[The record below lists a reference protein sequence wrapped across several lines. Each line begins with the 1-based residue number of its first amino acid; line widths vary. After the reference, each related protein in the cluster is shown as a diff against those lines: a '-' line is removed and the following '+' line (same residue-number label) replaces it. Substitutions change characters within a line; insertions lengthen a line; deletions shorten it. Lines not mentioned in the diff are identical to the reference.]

1 MLSQRIIQTIPA
13 LRRAPS
19 FKTATLDGK
28 VIPLVEFSRGDF
40 LVKTVRSKRDL
51 RQVQSL
57 RYDVFHREYKQKKFP
72 FGLDLDR
79 FDAWSDH
86 LVIMDQRTGCFV
98 GTYRLLLEDRAPYF
112 YSETEFDMSPL
123 KALPGRKLEL
133 SRACIHKDYR
143 NGMVISLL
151 WRGLVQYAQASGAE
165 YLFGMSSFKSTTTA
179 EIARVYLQLRAEGA
193 VDESLPCL
201 PFGGYKIQDLH
212 KAMEEL
218 TATPDNPDAPAGN
231 LVPALLKSYLR
242 AGAKVIGEPAL
253 DEDFKCADFLTLLD
267 LRNMG
272 KAYERKFKLC

>member
-1 MLSQRIIQTIPA
+1 MLSQRIIQTMPA

-19 FKTATLDGK
+19 FKAAEQGGK
-28 VIPLVEFSRGDF
+28 LIPLVEFSRGDF

-98 GTYRLLLEDRAPYF
+98 GTYRLLLEGRAPYF

-123 KALPGRKLEL
+123 MAISGRKLEL

-143 NGMVISLL
+143 NGVVIGLL
-151 WRGLVQYAQASGAE
+151 WRGLVQYVQASGAD
-165 YLFGMSSFKSTTTA
+165 YLFGMSSFKSTNPA
-179 EIARVYLQLRAEGA
+179 EIALLYQQLRAEGS
-193 VDESLPCL
+193 VDESLPCM
-201 PFGGYKIQDLH
+201 PAGDYKIPGFHRYLQNP
-212 KAMEEL
+212 A
-218 TATPDNPDAPAGN
+218 NPDVPAPD
-231 LVPALLKSYLR
+231 LVPPLLKSYLR

-253 DEDFKCADFLTLLD
+253 DEDFRCADFLTLLD
-267 LRNMG
+267 MKKLG

>member
-1 MLSQRIIQTIPA
+1 MLSQRIIQTIPS

-19 FKTATLDGK
+19 FKTAEQGGK

-40 LVKTVRSKRDL
+40 LVKTVRSNRDL

-86 LVIMDQRTGCFV
+86 LVIMDKRTGCFV
-98 GTYRLLLEDRAPYF
+98 GTYRLLLEGRAPYF

-123 KALPGRKLEL
+123 KALAGKKLEL

-143 NGMVISLL
+143 SGVIIGLL
-151 WRGLVQYAQASGAE
+151 WRGLVQYVQASGAD
-165 YLFGMSSFKSTTTA
+165 YLFGMSSFKSTDPA
-179 EIARVYLQLRAEGA
+179 EIARVYRQLCAEGS
-193 VDESLPCL
+193 VDQSLPCL
-201 PFGGYKIQDLH
+201 PLGDYQVPGFH
-212 KAMEEL
+212 EL
-218 TATPDNPDAPAGN
+218 LEAPLNPEASGAD
-231 LVPALLKSYLR
+231 LVPPLLKSYLR
-242 AGAKVIGEPAL
+242 AGAKVIGVPAL
-253 DEDFKCADFLTLLD
+253 DEDFRCADFLTLLD
-267 LRNMG
+267 MRNLG

>member
-1 MLSQRIIQTIPA
+1 MLSQKIIQTMPA
-13 LRRAPS
+13 FRRAPS
-19 FKTATLDGK
+19 FKSAVLGGK
-28 VIPLVEFSRGDF
+28 GIPLVEFSRGDF
-40 LVKTVRSKRDL
+40 VVKTVRSKRDL

-86 LVIMDQRTGCFV
+86 LVIMDQKTGCFV

-143 NGMVISLL
+143 NGVVIGLL
-151 WRGLVQYAQASGAE
+151 WRGLVQYVQASGAD
-165 YLFGMSSFKSTTTA
+165 YLFGMSSFKSTDPA
-179 EIARVYLQLRAEGA
+179 EIVRAYKQLQ
-193 VDESLPCL
+193 VDKSIDESLPCL
-201 PFGGYKIQDLH
+201 PVGNYKIPGFHEILAAQPP
-212 KAMEEL
+212 EGPQSPEII
-218 TATPDNPDAPAGN
+218 
-231 LVPALLKSYLR
+231 PALLKSYLR

-267 LRNMG
+267 MRNLG

>member
-1 MLSQRIIQTIPA
+1 MLSQRIIQTMPA
-13 LRRAPS
+13 FRRAPS
-19 FKTATLDGK
+19 FKTAVLGGK
-28 VIPLVEFSRGDF
+28 LIPLVEFSRGDF
-40 LVKTVRSKRDL
+40 IVKTVRSKRDL

-86 LVIMDQRTGCFV
+86 LVIMDKRTGCFV

-123 KALPGRKLEL
+123 KGLPGRKLEL

-143 NGMVISLL
+143 NGVVIGLL
-151 WRGLVQYAQASGAE
+151 WRGLVQYVQASGAD
-165 YLFGMSSFKSTTTA
+165 YLFGMSSFKSTDPV
-179 EIARVYLQLRAEGA
+179 EIVRAYKQLQVDNAI
-193 VDESLPCL
+193 DESLPCL
-201 PFGGYKIQDLH
+201 PTGKFKVPGFHDLL
-212 KAMEEL
+212 AAQPPEGPRS
-218 TATPDNPDAPAGN
+218 PDII
-231 LVPALLKSYLR
+231 PALLKSYLR
-242 AGAKVIGEPAL
+242 AGARVIGQPAL

-267 LRNMG
+267 MRNLG

>member
-1 MLSQRIIQTIPA
+1 MLSQRIIQTMPA
-13 LRRAPS
+13 FRRAPS
-19 FKTATLDGK
+19 FKSAVLGGK

-40 LVKTVRSKRDL
+40 VVKTVRSKRDL

-86 LVIMDQRTGCFV
+86 LVIMDQKTGCFV

-123 KALPGRKLEL
+123 KALPGKKLEL

-143 NGMVISLL
+143 NGVVIGLL
-151 WRGLVQYAQASGAE
+151 WRGLVQYVQASGAD
-165 YLFGMSSFKSTTTA
+165 YLFGMSSFKSTDPA
-179 EIARVYLQLRAEGA
+179 EIARAYVQLRADKA
-193 VDESLPCL
+193 IDETLPCL
-201 PFGGYKIQDLH
+201 PIGNYKIPEFHEIVGIESARGAQSP
-212 KAMEEL
+212 EII
-218 TATPDNPDAPAGN
+218 
-231 LVPALLKSYLR
+231 PALLKSYLR

-253 DEDFKCADFLTLLD
+253 DEDFKCADFLTILD
-267 LRNMG
+267 MKNLG